1 MKKIKENP
9 MSFFNYLVLG
19 IIYFIGSSTSFT
31 FGIGYFT
38 LYRPIF
44 SGLLTGVALG
54 DPMLGL
60 MTGAIANL
68 LFIDFTSEGGSL
80 KGDPTMTGILAA
92 MLAVKLDIMPGAAIA
107 IAYPAS
113 LVGLV
118 IWKYRLI
125 YNVRFTDILKK
136 SISRNPVKAL
146 VRYTVFLP
154 QLALLVGSIVATF
167 ITALAIFSLSATF
180 LGLIPKLEI
189 VLNTTGILMIILAAS
204 SAILWFK
211 YKYNIILFSIA
222 YLVSIY
228 FHFDTYLVLVVILII
243 SAQKRK
249 PITNEKYESSTLSPK
264 HLIRSWSLWM
274 NFNHSCYNYELL
286 QGASFSY
293 SMVPILKKLY
303 LGKKEEREDAIR
315 RHFEFFNTEPN
326 IGTAIHGY
334 IIQLEE
340 RKLSDRRITDTDIS
354 DTKKGLMGA
363 IAGMGDSTTQTLL
376 APILILG
383 MIYGVVSDEISFFI
397 ISALMMSISVI
408 YLSLKGYFD
417 GFYYGEE
424 GVLRR
429 VKLTKEIKLFRM
441 ADKLFVIVLGLVT
454 GEAIFRILSML
465 QVEKITSGSAG
476 LLVLFVIFNYLIRKG
491 IKIKLII
498 LALYLL
504 NIVFMIFV

>member
-1 MKKIKENP
+1 
-9 MSFFNYLVLG
+9 MSFLNYLVLG

-31 FGIGYFT
+31 YGIGYFT
-38 LYRPIF
+38 LYRPVF
-44 SGLLTGVALG
+44 SGLLAGVALG

-68 LFIDFTSEGGSL
+68 LFIDFTSSGGSL
-80 KGDPTMTGILAA
+80 KGDPTMAGILAA

-107 IAYPAS
+107 IAYPVS
-113 LVGLV
+113 MIGLI
-118 IWKYRLI
+118 IWKYRLS
-125 YNVRFTDILKK
+125 YNVRFTNILKN
-136 SISRNPVKAL
+136 SINKNPIRAL
-146 VRYTVFLP
+146 ERYTILLP
-154 QLALLVGSIVATF
+154 QLTLLIGSIVATS
-167 ITALAIFSLSATF
+167 ITSLVLFSLSATF
-180 LGLIPKLEI
+180 LSLVPKLEI
-189 VLNTTGILMIILAAS
+189 VLNTTGILMVILSTS
-204 SAILWFK
+204 SALLWFK

-222 YLVSIY
+222 YLVSVY
-228 FHFDTYLVLVVILII
+228 FHFDTYLVLVAVLII

-249 PITNEKYESSTLSPK
+249 TMTDEKYKSSKLTSK

-303 LGKKEEREDAIR
+303 LGKKEEREDSIR

-334 IIQLEE
+334 IIQLED
-340 RKLSDRRITDTDIS
+340 RKLSDRRITDTYIA

-363 IAGMGDSTTQTLL
+363 VATMGESTTQTVL
-376 APILILG
+376 APLLILG
-383 MIYGVVSDEISFFI
+383 MIYGVVSEEISFFI
-397 ISALMMSISVI
+397 ISALMMSGSVL
-408 YLSLKGYFD
+408 YLSLKGYYD

-424 GVLRR
+424 GVIRR
-429 VKLTKEIKLFRM
+429 VNLAKEIKLFKISDR
-441 ADKLFVIVLGLVT
+441 LFVIILGLVT
-454 GEAIFRILSML
+454 GETIFRILTML
-465 QVEKITSGSAG
+465 KVDQITSGSAG

-491 IKIKLII
+491 IKIELII

-504 NIVFMIFV
+504 NIIFLIFV

>member
-1 MKKIKENP
+1 
-9 MSFFNYLVLG
+9 MSFFNYLILG

-44 SGLLTGVALG
+44 SGLLTGMALG
-54 DPMLGL
+54 NPMLGL

-68 LFIDFTSEGGSL
+68 LFIDFTSSGGSL
-80 KGDPTMTGILAA
+80 KGDPCMAGILAA

-107 IAYPAS
+107 IAYPVS
-113 LVGLV
+113 MVGLV
-118 IWKYRLI
+118 IWQYRLI
-125 YNVRFTDILKK
+125 YNVRFTDLLKK
-136 SISRNPVKAL
+136 SINKNPIKAL
-146 VRYTVFLP
+146 WRYSIFLP
-154 QLALLVGSIVATF
+154 QLALLIGSVVATV
-167 ITALAIFSLSATF
+167 ITALVLYSLSDTF

-189 VLNTTGILMIILAAS
+189 VLNTTGILMIILSAS

-211 YKYNIILFSIA
+211 YKYNIILFSVA
-222 YLVSIY
+222 YIVSVY
-228 FHFDTYLVLVVILII
+228 FHFDTYLVLIVILII

-249 PITNEKYESSTLSPK
+249 AMTLEKYQSSTLSTK
-264 HLIRSWSLWM
+264 HLLKSWASWM
-274 NFNHSCYNYELL
+274 NFNHACYNYELL
-286 QGASFSY
+286 QGVSFSY
-293 SMVPILKKLY
+293 SMVPVFKKLY
-303 LGKKEEREDAIR
+303 LGKREEREDSIR

-326 IGTAIHGY
+326 IGTVIHGY
-334 IIQLEE
+334 IIQLED
-340 RKLSDRRITDTDIS
+340 RKLFDKRITDSDIS

-363 IAGMGDSTTQTLL
+363 VARMEETTTQTVL
-376 APILILG
+376 APLLVMG
-383 MIYGVVSDEISFFI
+383 MIYGVVTEELSFFVL
-397 ISALMMSISVI
+397 SALMMSGAVI

-429 VKLTKEIKLFRM
+429 VNLVKEIKLFKISN
-441 ADKLFVIVLGLVT
+441 KLFVILLGLVT
-454 GEAIFRILSML
+454 GETIFRILTL
-465 QVEKITSGSAG
+465 LEVEKITGGSAG

-504 NIVFMIFV
+504 NIVFLIFV

>member
-1 MKKIKENP
+1 

-19 IIYFIGSSTSFT
+19 IIYFIASSTSFT

-38 LYRPIF
+38 LYRPVF
-44 SGLLTGVALG
+44 SGLLTGAALG

-60 MTGAIANL
+60 MTGAITNL
-68 LFIDFTSEGGSL
+68 LFIDFTSSGGSL
-80 KGDPTMTGILAA
+80 KGDPSLAGILAA

-107 IAYPAS
+107 IAYPVS
-113 LVGLV
+113 MLGLV
-118 IWKYRLI
+118 IWRYRLS
-125 YNVRFTDILKK
+125 YNVRFTNALKN
-136 SISRNPVKAL
+136 SIHKNPIKAL
-146 VRYTVFLP
+146 ERYTILLP

-167 ITALAIFSLSATF
+167 ITALVIFSLSETF
-180 LGLIPKLEI
+180 LGLVPKLEI
-189 VLNTTGILMIILAAS
+189 VLNTTGILMIILSAS

-222 YLVSIY
+222 YLVSVY

-249 PITNEKYESSTLSPK
+249 PITNEKYKSSILSTK
-264 HLIRSWSLWM
+264 HIVRSWSSWM

-293 SMVPILKKLY
+293 SMVPVLKKLY
-303 LGKKEEREDAIR
+303 LGKKEERENSIR

-334 IIQLEE
+334 IIQLED
-340 RKLSDRRITDTDIS
+340 RKISDRRITDADIA

-363 IAGMGDSTTQTLL
+363 VSDMGDSTTQTVL
-376 APILILG
+376 APLLILG
-383 MIYGVVSDEISFFI
+383 MIYGVVSEEISFFI
-397 ISALMMSISVI
+397 ISALMMSGSII
-408 YLSLKGYFD
+408 YLSLKGYYD

-429 VKLTKEIKLFRM
+429 VNLLKEIKLFRIS
-441 ADKLFVIVLGLVT
+441 DKLFVIVLGLVT
-454 GEAIFRILSML
+454 GETIFRILTML
-465 QVEKITSGSAG
+465 QVDKITSGSAG

-491 IKIKLII
+491 VKIELII

-504 NIVFMIFV
+504 NIVFLIFV

>member
-1 MKKIKENP
+1 MG
-9 MSFFNYLVLG
+9 FFNYLVLG
-19 IIYFIGSSTSFT
+19 IIYFIGASTSFT

-38 LYRPIF
+38 LYRPVF

-60 MTGAIANL
+60 MTGAITNL
-68 LFIDFTSEGGSL
+68 LFIDFTSTGSSL
-80 KGDPTMTGILAA
+80 KGDPCMAGILAA
-92 MLAVKLDIMPGAAIA
+92 MLAVKLNIMPGAAIA
-107 IAYPAS
+107 IAYPVS
-113 LVGLV
+113 MVGLV
-118 IWKYRLI
+118 IWKYRMT

-136 SISRNPVKAL
+136 SINKNPIKAL
-146 VRYTVFLP
+146 ERYTILLP
-154 QLALLVGSIVATF
+154 QVTLLIGSIVATF
-167 ITALAIFSLSATF
+167 ITALTTFSLSETF
-180 LGLIPKLEI
+180 LNLVPKLEI
-189 VLNTTGILMIILAAS
+189 VLNTTGILMVILSAS
-204 SAILWFK
+204 SAILWFH
-211 YKYNIILFSIA
+211 YKYNIILFAIA
-222 YLVSIY
+222 YLVSVY

-249 PITNEKYESSTLSPK
+249 AITSEKYQSTTLLPK
-264 HLIRSWSLWM
+264 HILRSWSLWM
-274 NFNHSCYNYELL
+274 NFYDSCYNYELL

-303 LGKKEEREDAIR
+303 LGKKEEREDSIR

-334 IIQLEE
+334 IIQLED
-340 RKLSDRRITDTDIS
+340 RKLSDRRITDTDIA

-363 IAGMGDSTTQTLL
+363 VAGMGDSTTQIVL
-376 APILILG
+376 APLLILG
-383 MIYGVVSDEISFFI
+383 MIYGVVSEEISFFI
-397 ISALMMSISVI
+397 ISALMMSGSVI

-424 GVLRR
+424 GVIRR
-429 VKLTKEIKLFRM
+429 IKLAKEIRLFKIS
-441 ADKLFVIVLGLVT
+441 DKLFVIVLGLVT
-454 GEAIFRILSML
+454 GETIFRMLTML

-491 IKIKLII
+491 IRLELII

-504 NIVFMIFV
+504 NIVFLIFV

>member
-1 MKKIKENP
+1 MN
-9 MSFFNYLVLG
+9 FFNYLILG

-38 LYRPIF
+38 LYRPVF

-60 MTGAIANL
+60 MTGAITNL
-68 LFIDFTSEGGSL
+68 LFIDFTSTGSSL
-80 KGDPTMTGILAA
+80 KGDPCMAGILAA
-92 MLAVKLDIMPGAAIA
+92 MLAIKLDIMPGAAIA
-107 IAYPAS
+107 IAYPVS
-113 LVGLV
+113 IVGLV
-118 IWKYRLI
+118 IWRYRLT
-125 YNVRFTDILKK
+125 YNVRFTDILKN
-136 SISRNPVKAL
+136 SINKNPIKAL
-146 VRYTVFLP
+146 ERYTILLP
-154 QLALLVGSIVATF
+154 QLALLIGSIIATF

-180 LGLIPKLEI
+180 LGLVPKLEI
-189 VLNTTGILMIILAAS
+189 VLNTTGILMVILSAS

-222 YLVSIY
+222 YLVSVY

-249 PITNEKYESSTLSPK
+249 PIANEKYKSSILSTK
-264 HLIRSWSLWM
+264 HIVRSWSLWM

-303 LGKKEEREDAIR
+303 LGKKEERENSIR

-334 IIQLEE
+334 IIQLED
-340 RKLSDRRITDTDIS
+340 RKISDRRITDTDIA

-363 IAGMGDSTTQTLL
+363 VSDMGDSATQTVL
-376 APILILG
+376 APLLILG
-383 MIYGVVSDEISFFI
+383 MIYGVVSEEISFFI
-397 ISALMMSISVI
+397 ISALLMSGSII

-417 GFYYGEE
+417 GFNYGEE

-429 VKLTKEIKLFRM
+429 VNLLKEIRLFKIS
-441 ADKLFVIVLGLVT
+441 DKLFVIILGLVT
-454 GEAIFRILSML
+454 GETIFRILTML
-465 QVEKITSGSAG
+465 QVDKITSGSAG

-491 IKIKLII
+491 IKIELII

-504 NIVFMIFV
+504 NIIFLIFV